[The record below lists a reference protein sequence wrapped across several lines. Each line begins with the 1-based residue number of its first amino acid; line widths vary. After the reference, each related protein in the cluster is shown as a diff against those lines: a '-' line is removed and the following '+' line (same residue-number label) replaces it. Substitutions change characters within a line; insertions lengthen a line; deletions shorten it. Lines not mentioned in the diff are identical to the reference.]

1 MTNRHF
7 YIFFILLGLFT
18 SLTFPASAQD
28 RPTEEQVET
37 EKLFIDASKEKVLGN
52 YEDAA
57 FLFKEVLKRD
67 KRNHAAAYELARL
80 YDVLDKVDKAQASI
94 KMAIAGD
101 ANNQWYRMFL
111 ADVYDRLGKFKD
123 GAKIYGSLRKEK
135 PYNEYFY
142 IKQAFLLIKAKKS
155 EDAVEV
161 YHALEQKIGISEE
174 ISQKKVRL
182 YLGLGQPEQAVE
194 TYQLL
199 VKSDPYNLDYH
210 HLLAGLYLQLG
221 NEEAAAQ
228 SYLRILEIDPNNAI
242 ASIALAER
250 EKVEGDD
257 ASFLNSLTPV
267 FEKPDVDIDVKV
279 KEILPYLH
287 KMVATPDE
295 PTTNTLLKLA
305 AILEK
310 QHPDE
315 AKAYAVYGDILY
327 YSDRK
332 TPALQKYMKARSLNN
347 TIYSIYEQI
356 MYINLETNSYDS
368 LLIVSNEAIDLFPN
382 QAGAYYFNGIALG
395 FQQKEKEAINAYNQ
409 ALLMSRKNP
418 QLQFDLYS
426 RMGGLYHRLG
436 KFALSD
442 KNMEKAL
449 QLNPKDYNLL
459 NNYSFYL
466 TERGEQLEKAKGMSS
481 LANEL
486 KPNQAQFQDTY
497 GWILY
502 QMKEYEGAK
511 EWLSK
516 AIDNGGINNASIL
529 EHYGDVLYQLGKT
542 DAAIAEWQKAL
553 DKKGGTDDTLE
564 EKIRRRQL

>member
-1 MTNRHF
+1 MTNRQF
-7 YIFFILLGLFT
+7 YIFFISMGLFM
-18 SLTFPASAQD
+18 SLTLSLSAQD

-37 EKLFIDASKEKVLGN
+37 EKIFIDASKEKVLGN

-101 ANNQWYRMFL
+101 SDNQWYQMFL
-111 ADVYDRLGKFKD
+111 ADIYDRQGKFKE
-123 GAKIYGSLRKEK
+123 GAKIYEK
-135 PYNEYFY
+135 LIAETPYNEFFY

-155 EDAVEV
+155 AAAVKV
-161 YHALEQKIGISEE
+161 YHALEQQIGISEE

-182 YLGLGQPEQAVE
+182 YLGMGQPEQAVE

-199 VKSDPYNLDYH
+199 IKSDPYNLDYH

-221 NEEAAAQ
+221 DEEAAAAA
-228 SYLRILEIDPNNAI
+228 YTRILEIDPNNAI

-250 EKVEGDD
+250 DKVAGDD
-257 ASFLNSLTPV
+257 VSFLNSLTPV

-279 KEILPYLH
+279 KEILPYLQDI
-287 KMVATPDE
+287 VSNPDL

-305 AILEK
+305 AILEE
-310 QHPDE
+310 QHPEE
-315 AKAYAVYGDILY
+315 AKAYAVYGDVLY
-327 YSDRK
+327 YSNRK
-332 TPALQKYMKARSLNN
+332 DTALKKYMKARSLNN

-356 MYINLETNSYDS
+356 MYINLETNKYDS
-368 LLIVSNEAIDLFPN
+368 LLMVSNEAIDLFPN

-395 FQQKEKEAINAYNQ
+395 FQQKEKAAISAYNQ

-426 RMGGLYHRLG
+426 RMGGLYHRMG
-436 KFALSD
+436 KYNQSD
-442 KNMEKAL
+442 EHMEKAL

-466 TERGEQLEKAKGMSS
+466 AERGEQLEKAKSMSA

-486 KPNQAQFQDTY
+486 KPNQPQFQDTY

-502 QMKEYEGAK
+502 KMKAFEGAR

-516 AIDNGGINNASIL
+516 ALDNGGINNAGIL

-553 DKKGGTDDTLE
+553 DKKGGSDDSLE